1 MILTILAIFK
11 DVFEQGVNGIAMNP
25 LNARA
30 VGKWICPYRIMVR
43 HYWYYWC
50 HGASRFTQK
59 MAGFFVSPPVNQSQA
74 ITFAKR
80 RLVMLLLGIII
91 LAGRSYVVYGQSM
104 EPTIYTNEH
113 LIIER
118 ISYLFTSP
126 ARGDVVVIDSGISG
140 KRHFIKR
147 VVGLASET
155 IAIRNGRV
163 YINDK
168 LLHESYLRQPPSTD
182 NFRPITIPPDHIFV
196 LGDNR
201 SNSNDSRAFGCVHV
215 STIKGRALLAYWPLQ
230 SAGLLVQ

>member
-1 MILTILAIFK
+1 MSW
-11 DVFEQGVNGIAMNP
+11 
-25 LNARA
+25 LNWYHLPCRA
-30 VGKWICPYRIMVR
+30 NKFI
-43 HYWYYWC
+43 
-50 HGASRFTQK
+50 QK
-59 MAGFFVSPPVNQSQA
+59 MAGFFIFRPITRLQA
-74 ITFAKR
+74 IQPIKR
-80 RLVMLLLGIII
+80 RLLTLLFLVIT
-91 LAGRSYVVYGQSM
+91 LTGRSYVVYGQSM

-182 NFRPITIPPDHIFV
+182 NFGPITIPPDHIFV